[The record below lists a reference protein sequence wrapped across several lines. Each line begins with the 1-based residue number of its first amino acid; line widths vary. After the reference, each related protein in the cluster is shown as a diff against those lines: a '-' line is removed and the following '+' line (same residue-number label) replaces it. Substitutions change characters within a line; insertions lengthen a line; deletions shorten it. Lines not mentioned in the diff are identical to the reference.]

1 MTNKL
6 SYILFLFATVFSYGQ
21 VTLAVATEDSDLK
34 VNQKFTVTFVLEISG
49 DEYIQ
54 ETPLKLPDLSKF
66 NIIGTASNRNT
77 YVDPKKNIVINQL
90 VYQVVLEPKEA
101 GKARIGSALVQVSGK
116 MYKTE
121 PSDFYIKD
129 SDKRTNSTDELAS
142 NDIYLNMEVEDKTV
156 YTNQPTIA
164 VLRAYSKDFDN
175 FRKVGNIQLPNQN
188 NANIRTV
195 SYKKS
200 DIEPASRGEMAS
212 QVIAVF
218 MIFPTESGK
227 VEIKPASAKLKN
239 KDLKI
244 SSNKINLNVK
254 KLPSDSP
261 ENFKNAVGDFSVELE
276 KNSEEQAEVNKPI
289 DVVMKIKGNGNFVNL
304 KLPQILESD
313 QYRFYAPKI
322 SNHYVSGNDGMKGE
336 ISAHY
341 IIIPNKPG
349 KITIETEP
357 FAYFNPDEK
366 KYIELAPKILNLN
379 ILSKEQISEAK
390 STIEKVNDYT
400 NVILETV
407 NTPVIKTRVLQVKD
421 KSRLNWKT
429 IFLNIGL
436 FSGLAVLLFLYKKQ
450 RKKRKLITRKNAVS
464 TPVETV
470 AETEE
475 KLRAQHRFSLKED
488 LQYLEKMKNEKDSR
502 KFFSAYDDMVKGF
515 ENQINTKYGENLNSY
530 IEKNYGHQPAENF
543 RILSKKISIEKYS
556 PIFSDE
562 SLEELYSE
570 IRQLFSEIEE

>member
-1 MTNKL
+1 MTNRL
-6 SYILFLFATVFSYGQ
+6 SYILFFFAAVFSYGQ

-276 KNSEEQAEVNKPI
+276 RNSEEQAEVNKPI

-366 KYIELAPKILNLN
+366 KYIELAPRILNLN

-407 NTPVIKTRVLQVKD
+407 NTPVIKTGVLQVRD

-429 IFLNIGL
+429 ILLNIGL

-502 KFFSAYDDMVKGF
+502 KFFSAYDDMVKSF

>member
-1 MTNKL
+1 MSHKL
-6 SYILFLFATVFSYGQ
+6 SYLLFLFAAVFSYGQ
-21 VTLAVATEDSDLK
+21 VTLVVATEDNELK
-34 VNQKFTVTFVLEISG
+34 VNDKFTVTFVLEISG

-90 VYQVVLEPKEA
+90 VYQAMLEPKYS
-101 GKARIGSALVQVSGK
+101 GKVKIGSALVQVNGK

-121 PSDFYIKD
+121 PFDINIKD
-129 SDKRTNSTDELAS
+129 SEKKANAADEMAS
-142 NDIYLNMEVEDKTV
+142 NDIFLNMEVEDKTI

-200 DIEPASRGEMAS
+200 DIEPASKGDLAS

-239 KDLKI
+239 KNLKI

-254 KLPSDSP
+254 KLPSNSP
-261 ENFKNAVGDFSVELE
+261 ADFKNAVGNFTMELAR
-276 KNSEEQAEVNKPI
+276 NSEEQAEVNKPI
-289 DVVMKIKGNGNFVNL
+289 DVVMKIKGNGNFLNL
-304 KLPQILESD
+304 KLPQIQESE
-313 QYRFYAPKI
+313 QYRFFPPKI
-322 SNHYVSGNDGMKGE
+322 SHHFISGSRGMEGE

-341 IIIPNKPG
+341 IIIPNKSG

-357 FAYFNPDEK
+357 FAYFSPEK
-366 KYIELAPKILNLN
+366 TKYIEIDPQMLN
-379 ILSKEQISEAK
+379 INVLSKEQIADAK
-390 STIEKVNDYT
+390 STIEKMNDYT

-407 NTPVIKTRVLQVKD
+407 NTPVIKTGVLQVKD
-421 KSRLNWKT
+421 KSKFNWKT
-429 IFLNIGL
+429 ILLNILL
-436 FSGLAVLLFLYKKQ
+436 FSGVAFLLFLYKKR
-450 RKKRKLITRKNAVS
+450 RKKRKLIMQKNEAS
-464 TPVETV
+464 APVETV
-470 AETEE
+470 AEAEE
-475 KLRAQHRFSLKED
+475 KLRAQSHFSLRED
-488 LQYLEKMKNEKDSR
+488 LQYLERIKDEKEAP
-502 KFFSAYDDMVKGF
+502 KFFTVYDSMVKNF
-515 ENQINTKYGENLNSY
+515 ENQINTKYQESLHSY
-530 IEKNYGHQPAENF
+530 FEKNYGLQFAEDF
-543 RILSKKISIEKYS
+543 RTLSKKISIEKYS
-556 PIFSDE
+556 PIFSEE
-562 SLEELYSE
+562 SLEALYLE
-570 IRQLFSEIEE
+570 IHQLFSIIEE